1 MTSTQLQN
9 SPQVGDVA
17 PAFTAASTSGKDVS
31 LSSFRGKCN
40 VLLAFFPLA
49 FTGTCSKELICF
61 TEDFDQF
68 AGRDVD
74 ILPISVDSVPALREF
89 KNKLQMKTELLSD
102 FRREISRAY
111 GVLNEERFF
120 SNRAYFLI
128 DKKGRVRWKYVEA
141 NNSQRRENAEII
153 AAIGLLSSPVSG

>member
-17 PAFTAASTSGKDVS
+17 PEFTASSTSGKDVS
-31 LSSFRGKCN
+31 LSSFRGKRN
-40 VLLAFFPLA
+40 VLVAFFPLA

-68 AGRDVD
+68 AGNGVE
-74 ILPISVDSVPALREF
+74 ILPISVDAVPSLNEF
-89 KNKLQMKTELLSD
+89 KNKLKMKTELLSD

-128 DKKGRVRWKYVEA
+128 EKEDGDRWSHV
-141 NNSQRRENAEII
+141 
-153 AAIGLLSSPVSG
+153 

>member
-1 MTSTQLQN
+1 MTGTQLQN

-17 PAFTAASTSGKDVS
+17 PDFTAASTSGKDVS
-31 LSSFRGKCN
+31 LSSFRGKQN

-49 FTGTCSKELICF
+49 FTGTCTKELICF

-68 AGRDVD
+68 AGKGVE
-74 ILPISVDSVPALREF
+74 ILPISVDASPSLKEF
-89 KNKLQMKTELLSD
+89 KNKLQMKTDLLSD
-102 FRREISRAY
+102 FKRDISRAY

-128 DKKGRVRWKYVEA
+128 DKEGRVRWSYVED
-141 NNSQRRENAEII
+141 NNRDRRENSEILV
-153 AAIGLLSSPVSG
+153 AIKLLS